1 MGPVLGRDVEPIA
14 IKPLGVIDVLDGS
27 FAALRQRA
35 RVLVTI
41 VAVLAVPSA
50 IFQGWVTRNDLGGAS
65 FGDLLSD
72 PAVAEEVSS
81 PTAAYDAEFFLAQIL
96 SMFVTAA
103 AGVGVAWVVNA
114 WFEGRD
120 PGALDALR
128 FTLRRLGPIIGAFVV
143 IHVLQLV
150 GMILLILPGLVLVV
164 LSSLTSPVLAIEG
177 VGPIASMRRS
187 WELTRRRI
195 GPVVLVLFLLIVVQF
210 GLSQAISTLP
220 STVALFIGPDRAW
233 PLLSLST
240 MITQL
245 IVLPVN
251 GAAMCLLYL
260 DIRFRTEG
268 LDLHRRLFLDLP
280 PTPGRG
286 ATP

>member
-14 IKPLGVIDVLDGS
+14 NKPLGVIDLLDGS

-41 VAVLAVPSA
+41 VAGLAVPAS
-50 IFQGWVTRNDLGGAS
+50 IFQGWVTRDDLGGAS
-65 FGDLLSD
+65 FGELLSD
-72 PAVAEEVSS
+72 PAVAEEVSQTS
-81 PTAAYDAEFFLAQIL
+81 STYDAEFFLAQVL
-96 SMFVTAA
+96 AMFITAVS
-103 AGVGVAWVVNA
+103 GVGVAWVVNA

-128 FTLRRLGPIIGAFVV
+128 FTLRRSGAILGAFVV

-150 GMILLILPGLVLVV
+150 GTILLVIPGLMLVV

-177 VGPIASMRRS
+177 LGPVAAMRRS

-195 GPVVLVLFLLIVVQF
+195 GTVVIVLALILLVQI
-210 GLSQAISTLP
+210 GLSQAIGTLP
-220 STVALFIGPDRAW
+220 STFALFIGPDRAW
-233 PLLSLST
+233 PLLSVAT

-245 IVLPVN
+245 VFLPVN

-268 LDLHRRLFLDLP
+268 LDLHRRMFVDLP
-280 PTPGRG
+280 PAVGEGP
-286 ATP
+286 